1 MKGEVKNHIPI
12 WRLGLEYQTI
22 ASCPDEP
29 VQSFVEKSNDMTLKI
44 VFDRAE
50 PFLQIIIWVPMQTT

>member
-22 ASCPDEP
+22 ASCPYEP

-44 VFDRAE
+44 VFDQAE
-50 PFLQIIIWVPMQTT
+50 PFLQIMI